1 MEFTSKEAAEDYAKK
16 AGSHT
21 TANVH
26 YYVKEKEPEPGAV
39 RKGTAQ
45 PDLDARAQE
54 EVTPKNAATEKQNEI
69 PGRQITPEPDPL
81 VEIRSAV
88 HSNYAGM
95 VAMLGADNR
104 VYLGKEER
112 YHSDGELPG
121 YYDNQDGSLCFV
133 DELRAQLQRQQREIS
148 HLRQQIENLQVVT
161 TISHNRKDVER
172 SRAFLSQLVRDI
184 DKCIAELTD

>member
-1 MEFTSKEAAEDYAKK
+1 MEKEKIYGVWAVRSGASIFGRAEAWCKEDGKPLEFTSKEAAEDYAKK

-69 PGRQITPEPDPL
+69 PGRQ
-81 VEIRSAV
+81 V
-88 HSNYAGM
+88 
-95 VAMLGADNR
+95 
-104 VYLGKEER
+104 
-112 YHSDGELPG
+112 
-121 YYDNQDGSLCFV
+121 
-133 DELRAQLQRQQREIS
+133 
-148 HLRQQIENLQVVT
+148 
-161 TISHNRKDVER
+161 
-172 SRAFLSQLVRDI
+172 
-184 DKCIAELTD
+184 